1 MGAPPDLT
9 KIQTAVVDFFER
21 QKRPYEM
28 DRGRTTCWRNGHFSF
43 NVGRSRAF
51 GSKKVVTGQNMRRD
65 KSRIYDACKEA
76 FPDFPFDGVQVNR
89 NFQCKPHRD
98 RLNVGDSLLFAF
110 GDYTGGALVVEGREI
125 DARTPYVF
133 DAHANTHWVAPFE
146 GTRYSVVLFPHRFS
160 DGGGTMS
167 ALGILD
173 SYKVATGVPDLTQLG
188 RYGSTF
194 SALAG
199 VRHWKEILLA
209 VVLHL
214 IAYAAGMPQGPNIV
228 YSTLSGVAIGEGR
241 LLYAVAPAT
250 MNGVDAVQTQ
260 TVANNPAYPD
270 GEVSAEEQRYTTLAN
285 FSAMGVGYVCAKC
298 KLV

>member
-1 MGAPPDLT
+1 
-9 KIQTAVVDFFER
+9 
-21 QKRPYEM
+21 
-28 DRGRTTCWRNGHFSF
+28 
-43 NVGRSRAF
+43 
-51 GSKKVVTGQNMRRD
+51 
-65 KSRIYDACKEA
+65 
-76 FPDFPFDGVQVNR
+76 
-89 NFQCKPHRD
+89 
-98 RLNVGDSLLFAF
+98 
-110 GDYTGGALVVEGREI
+110 
-125 DARTPYVF
+125 
-133 DAHANTHWVAPFE
+133 
-146 GTRYSVVLFPHRFS
+146 
-160 DGGGTMS
+160 MS

-250 MNGVDAVQTQ
+250 MNGVDAVQRQ

>member
-146 GTRYSVVLFPHRFS
+146 GTRYSVVLFPLGHTPTDFPT
-160 DGGGTMS
+160 GEAQCPPS
-167 ALGILD
+167 ASSTPTRSRPASPTSRSSGDTDRRSRRSRASGIGKR
-173 SYKVATGVPDLTQLG
+173 SCS
-188 RYGSTF
+188 RSCST
-194 SALAG
+194 
-199 VRHWKEILLA
+199 
-209 VVLHL
+209 
-214 IAYAAGMPQGPNIV
+214 
-228 YSTLSGVAIGEGR
+228 
-241 LLYAVAPAT
+241 
-250 MNGVDAVQTQ
+250 
-260 TVANNPAYPD
+260 
-270 GEVSAEEQRYTTLAN
+270 
-285 FSAMGVGYVCAKC
+285 
-298 KLV
+298 